1 MGKRVAAIL
10 VIFMCSTLAWVVLG
24 GTIMTRTYSLDGSL
38 QQKVASTWGSPQTQ
52 SPPAASF
59 VVTSFKEAESL
70 EDGKKVVRKVEVKE
84 EKLLALDASRVDV
97 QLDLEPRKKGL
108 LWYRTYK
115 VVFDAKY
122 TFAPTASP
130 EEVMIRLPFP
140 AAQAL
145 YDDLAVKVDGVPIEV
160 TSEPASAASP
170 GVTSVAA
177 VRGKTMALPGK
188 PLVVDVRYRSQGLD
202 TWRYDFGGGATQS
215 VAQVRDFELKMA
227 TNFDDI
233 DFPDNTL
240 SPTSKRRSG
249 RGWHLLWDYENL
261 VSGYAVAMAMPEKL
275 QPGPLAGRISFF
287 APVSLFFFFFV
298 MLLITTLRRI
308 DLHPVNYFFLA
319 AAFFAFHLL
328 LAYLVDHIDIHV
340 AFLISS
346 AVSLALVVSYLRLV
360 VGMRFAAVEAG
371 LTQFLYLV
379 LFSYAFFFK
388 GFTGLTVTIGSIL
401 TLFVAM
407 QLTGRIRW
415 SERLAPASA
424 RV

>member
-1 MGKRVAAIL
+1 
-10 VIFMCSTLAWVVLG
+10 
-24 GTIMTRTYSLDGSL
+24 
-38 QQKVASTWGSPQTQ
+38 
-52 SPPAASF
+52 
-59 VVTSFKEAESL
+59 
-70 EDGKKVVRKVEVKE
+70 
-84 EKLLALDASRVDV
+84 
-97 QLDLEPRKKGL
+97 
-108 LWYRTYK
+108 
-115 VVFDAKY
+115 
-122 TFAPTASP
+122 
-130 EEVMIRLPFP
+130 
-140 AAQAL
+140 
-145 YDDLAVKVDGVPIEV
+145 
-160 TSEPASAASP
+160 
-170 GVTSVAA
+170 
-177 VRGKTMALPGK
+177 MALPGM

-261 VSGYAVAMAMPEKL
+261 VSGYSLAMAMPEKL

-308 DLHPVNYFFLA
+308 ELHPVNYFFLA

-328 LAYLVDHIDIHV
+328 LAYLVDHIDIHI

-415 SERLAPASA
+415 SERLASASVRA
-424 RV
+424 

>member
-1 MGKRVAAIL
+1 MAKRVAAIV
-10 VIFMCSTLAWVVLG
+10 VIFILSTVAWGVLG
-24 GTIMTRTYSLDGSL
+24 GTIMARTYSAGGALGP
-38 QQKVASTWGSPQTQ
+38 KVASTWGSPQAQ
-52 SPPAASF
+52 SPPMATYTVISYRD
-59 VVTSFKEAESL
+59 AESL
-70 EDGKKVVRKVEVKE
+70 EDGKKVVRKVEVKDLRE
-84 EKLLALDASRVDV
+84 LSLDVSRIDV
-97 QLDLEPRKKGL
+97 WLDLEPRQKGL
-108 LWYRTYK
+108 LWYSTYK
-115 VVFDAKY
+115 VAFAGKY
-122 TFAPTASP
+122 TFAAPAENQNVT
-130 EEVMIRLPFP
+130 IRFPFP

-145 YDDLAVKVDGVPIEV
+145 YDDLKVSVNGAPIAV
-160 TSEPASAASP
+160 TSETGANTVAAAVGKTTVSP
-170 GVTSVAA
+170 GQ
-177 VRGKTMALPGK
+177 

-202 TWRYDFGGGATQS
+202 VWRYDFGSAGTHG

-233 DFPDNTL
+233 DFPENTL
-240 SPTSKRRSG
+240 SPTSKQKANG
-249 RGWHLLWDYENL
+249 GWRLLWDYENL
-261 VSGYAVAMAMPEKL
+261 VSGYSIAMAMPEKL

-388 GFTGLTVTIGSIL
+388 GFTGLTVTIGAIL

-415 SERLAPASA
+415 SERLAPAVSRA
-424 RV
+424 